1 MDEVTSMR
9 ERKRSKSDMPKIK
22 AFVVIIVV
30 ALMAL
35 LVVAALIAAKD
46 PSVDFIVVVSGIGTF
61 FTAILTALYVYTT
74 TQQINIANKQLAEM
88 KHDRIMQEQPLVIVD
103 CEKFNVNPPKMYY
116 SPPEDEY
123 SFCSQ
128 YYYEA
133 ELKNE
138 SSFAAISVDAT
149 SELLIKTEE
158 GKKVLHSSSR
168 RIKTLSAGQQMK
180 IGFLFL
186 DEGKHSVYEALRQMK
201 TKELPIIKTTIIY
214 KNLCGAYFKAE
225 SFSIVFPA
233 VEDTTQ
239 LIAWHTSITTA
250 KTANKEKIRRMLN
263 MPLNDPAREKMFR
276 DMKDAFDKNFEDEL
290 VLSIACEEEPRAFS
304 IDVISSEEYEEIL
317 SKHGYS
323 RRIRRFEDCT
333 AINN

>member
-1 MDEVTSMR
+1 MR
-9 ERKRSKSDMPKIK
+9 ERKTSKSDMPKIK

-30 ALMAL
+30 ALL
-35 LVVAALIAAKD
+35 VSLVVVALIATKD

-74 TQQINIANKQLAEM
+74 TQQISIANKQLAEM
-88 KHDRIMQEQPLVIVD
+88 KHDRITQEQPLVVVD
-103 CEKFNVNPPKMYY
+103 CETFNVNPPKMYY

-158 GKKVLHSSSR
+158 GKKILHSSSR
-168 RIKTLSAGQQMK
+168 RIKTLSAGQQTK

-201 TKELPIIKTTIIY
+201 AKELPVVKTTIVY
-214 KNLCGAYFKAE
+214 KNLCGAYFKVE
-225 SFSIVFPA
+225 SFSTVFPSA
-233 VEDTTQ
+233 EDTHQ

-250 KTANKEKIRRMLN
+250 TTASKEIIGRMLN
-263 MPLNDPAREKMFR
+263 MPLNDPAREKMFH
-276 DMKDAFDKNFEDEL
+276 DMKDAFDRNFEDAEK
-290 VLSIACEEEPRAFS
+290 LSIACEEEPLGFELTT
-304 IDVISSEEYEEIL
+304 ISKEEFEKIL
-317 SKHGYS
+317 SKHGYP
-323 RRIRRFEDCT
+323 RRIHGFDDCSAT
-333 AINN
+333 KK